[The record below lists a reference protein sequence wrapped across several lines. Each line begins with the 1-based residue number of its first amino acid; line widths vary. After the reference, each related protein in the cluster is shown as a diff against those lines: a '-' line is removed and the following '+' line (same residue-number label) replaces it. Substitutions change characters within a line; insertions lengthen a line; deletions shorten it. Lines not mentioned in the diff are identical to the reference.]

1 MNHLSETTCI
11 YGHNIIKK
19 YDTINTKI
27 GEIENEDIIRKIIN
41 YLFEY
46 IYQSDE
52 KFIYEIKLSIVE
64 ICKDKIRDLLT
75 FHTRCSDVSI
85 SKEKELSID
94 NPTEIY
100 VSNEKDI
107 LKLIQ
112 EGNEK
117 RFDNDH
123 IFEEHNEFNKSNI
136 VIKMQIQKL
145 NLDTLEKTNGKLY
158 FINSTGGN
166 NVKQVNDFL
175 YNIFKNNS
183 NINLIIICDP
193 KPSNDNEMLST
204 LLFGNQIYL
213 NKNKLENES
222 LNIEQ
227 QLYNKEIELNNIKE
241 NSLFLKQK
249 VKLLEDQI
257 NNIANNNTFN
267 SGISLP
273 IQETSLKINIHAKPL
288 TTLVKEEQLN
298 NDEQLKILLQNKSK
312 CSKTP
317 TMNEHISNNTHKLN
331 NLNHLPMNDMSKNE
345 LKQYIYSLLQEN
357 EILKNENKNLINLYT
372 NIKTNFDLLQ
382 KENDIYKSAINT
394 TNQQTILSPNLYS
407 SFPKRKIIQGGSSNK
422 IHHKLISMK
431 QMTEPLLSL
440 ISKSIS
446 LIEKKSHYYLSF
458 NGGKDCLAAY
468 IILKYYLYCEY
479 THKDY
484 TQLQTYN
491 DFINNHTSFTCE
503 NKVTFLYFIGEK
515 YFECEQDY
523 VISFAKR
530 ENIKIIYC
538 YSSYVKGL
546 NFIIK
551 KYNIDYIIM
560 GTRKSDIKTA
570 EEAEIISN
578 TLLHESTKPFPHFM
592 RYYPVFLLSYSDIWM
607 LILSADFPYLNLYD
621 KGYSSIGHKD
631 NTKVNIN
638 LYNKN
643 ENTYYPAWYLQNEE
657 SERKF
662 R

>member
-1 MNHLSETTCI
+1 MNHFSETICI

-27 GEIENEDIIRKIIN
+27 GEIENEDIITKIIN
-41 YLFEY
+41 YLFKY

-52 KFIYEIKLSIVE
+52 KFIYEIQLSIVE

-75 FHTRCSDVSI
+75 FHTQPI
-85 SKEKELSID
+85 SKGKELSID
-94 NPTEIY
+94 NPNEIY
-100 VSNEKDI
+100 VSNEKEI
-107 LKLIQ
+107 FKLIQ
-112 EGNEK
+112 EGNK
-117 RFDNDH
+117 RRFDNDNT
-123 IFEEHNEFNKSNI
+123 FEEQNEFNKSNI
-136 VIKMQIQKL
+136 VIKMKIQKI

-158 FINSTGGN
+158 FINSTDGN
-166 NVKQVNDFL
+166 NVKQVNDFF
-175 YNIFKNNS
+175 YNIFKTNS
-183 NINLIIICDP
+183 NVNLIIACDP
-193 KPSNDNEMLST
+193 RHSNDNEMLST
-204 LLFGNQIYL
+204 LFFGNQIYL
-213 NKNKLENES
+213 NKNKLENEL
-222 LNIEQ
+222 LNLEQ
-227 QLYNKEIELNNIKE
+227 RLYNKEIELNNIKE
-241 NSLFLKQK
+241 NSLFLKEK
-249 VKLLEDQI
+249 EKLLEDQI

-273 IQETSLKINIHAKPL
+273 IQETSLKINIHAKPSM
-288 TTLVKEEQLN
+288 TLVKEKQLN
-298 NDEQLKILLQNKSK
+298 NDEQLKLLMQNKST

-317 TMNEHISNNTHKLN
+317 TMNEHISNNIHKLN
-331 NLNHLPMNDMSKNE
+331 NLNNLLINDMSNNE

-357 EILKNENKNLINLYT
+357 EILKNENKNITNLYT
-372 NIKTNFDLLQ
+372 NIKNNFDLLQ
-382 KENDIYKSAINT
+382 KENDIYKSTINT
-394 TNQQTILSPNLYS
+394 TNQQTILSSNSYS
-407 SFPKRKIIQGGSSNK
+407 SFPKRKIIQGGSSNNL

-560 GTRKSDIKTA
+560 GTRKSDIKTP
-570 EEAEIISN
+570 EEAERISKI
-578 TLLHESTKPFPHFM
+578 LLHESTKPFPHFM

-638 LYNKN
+638 LYNKID
-643 ENTYYPAWYLQNEE
+643 NTYYPAWYLQNEE